1 MRYSMS
7 PMTRTVTTLFV
18 RALTLRC
25 PRCGRTKLFRRGL
38 TMYERCSYCGW
49 VFERE
54 EGYWTGAMAVNLVV
68 AELIV
73 AAVVIPLAAIQVP
86 LAPLLGFGV
95 PVAALLPVIF
105 YRHAKAFWMM
115 FDFLINP
122 VALQ

>member
-1 MRYSMS
+1 
-7 PMTRTVTTLFV
+7 
-18 RALTLRC
+18 
-25 PRCGRTKLFRRGL
+25 
-38 TMYERCSYCGW
+38 
-49 VFERE
+49 
-54 EGYWTGAMAVNLVV
+54 MAVNLVV